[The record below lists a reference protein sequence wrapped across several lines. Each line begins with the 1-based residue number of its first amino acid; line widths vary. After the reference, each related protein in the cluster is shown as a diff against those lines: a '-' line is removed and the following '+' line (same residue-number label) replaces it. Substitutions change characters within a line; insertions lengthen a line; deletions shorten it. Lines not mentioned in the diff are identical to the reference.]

1 MADWIH
7 NQNQAPK
14 PTNPSKT
21 QMSEPHKKKKESKEK
36 QINGRRHWR
45 QLHCLVMAGAAWW
58 ERGEGKNVGIAMS
71 SLLLQNE

>member
-21 QMSEPHKKKKESKEK
+21 QMSEPHKKKKKNQKKNRSMGGG
-36 QINGRRHWR
+36 IG
-45 QLHCLVMAGAAWW
+45 GSYTAW
-58 ERGEGKNVGIAMS
+58 
-71 SLLLQNE
+71 